1 MKNEEVNPV
10 RDNDRSTTNDSGV
23 NQPASKTTSDRQ
35 QEPVDFSNGV
45 KPIEEIKSAPSAPP
59 SPAPAPQAP
68 PAGAQETP
76 LPKIE
81 TEAPKTP
88 SPAPPPAPPAS
99 TPPQPTTSKEDE
111 KKIGSRAVIKR
122 PRGGFVKIILYIVG
136 VLILLAAGFYFFFYR
151 VTLEINPS
159 PAPDKILL
167 DDKEIKAGIYKTMP
181 GTHSITISK
190 DGYVS
195 YISVRNFKMAEK
207 VKLNFA
213 LQKEKIPTL
222 SVQQGKFPSF
232 SSDLKNLFFLDKDS
246 TVSVLDLENEKA
258 QSTPLSNAK
267 FPTAKIVKISNNNN
281 YALILDN
288 EAIKI
293 VDFSKTDL
301 INQTETK
308 LPPLAANIHSVSWN
322 DNASSYFPEANSK
335 LIYDL
340 LSSYGWDVFL
350 TNLKH
355 TDANIILQLDKNKF
369 SNAFFDWGANPNKV
383 LVIGGEVGVLDL
395 SKREYQSVSAEKNF
409 VWGKW
414 GPNGTE
420 AVVVDEEGTVY
431 RINGENKLETLPF
444 KSAPNLISFFDEKNI
459 AGVSEGRPVKYNFDT
474 KQLINYAEVKDL
486 SSAKSFISRSDIF
499 YFGSSKGIFSGKFE
513 LANYK

>member
-1 MKNEEVNPV
+1 MENEE
-10 RDNDRSTTNDSGV
+10 
-23 NQPASKTTSDRQ
+23 
-35 QEPVDFSNGV
+35 V
-45 KPIEEIKSAPSAPP
+45 KPIEEIPSAQGAPP
-59 SPAPAPQAP
+59 SATPAPETLPVKAP
-68 PAGAQETP
+68 ETP
-76 LPKIE
+76 APKVE
-81 TEAPKTP
+81 AKAPKTP
-88 SPAPPPAPPAS
+88 LPAPPPAPPEAKPS
-99 TPPQPTTSKEDE
+99 QPAASKEDE
-111 KKIGSRAVIKR
+111 KKVGSRAVIKR
-122 PRGGFVKIILYIVG
+122 PRGGFIKIILYILG
-136 VLILLAAGFYFFFYR
+136 VLILLATGFYFFFYR

-167 DDKEIKAGIYKTMP
+167 DNKEIKAGIYKTMP

-190 DGYVS
+190 DGYIS

-207 VKLNFA
+207 VKLDFA
-213 LQKEKIPTL
+213 LQTEKVPTL
-222 SVQQGKFPSF
+222 SVQGGKFPAY

-246 TVSVLDLENEKA
+246 VISVLDLKNKKA
-258 QSTPLSNAK
+258 QPTPLSNAQY
-267 FPTAKIVKISNNNN
+267 PTAKVVKISKNSN

-308 LPPLAANIHSVSWN
+308 LPPLATNIHSVSWN

-335 LIYDL
+335 LIYDI

-355 TDANIILQLDKNKF
+355 TDASMILQLDKNKF
-369 SNAFFDWGANPNKV
+369 SSAFFDWGANPNKV
-383 LVIGGEVGVLDL
+383 LVAGGEVGVLDL
-395 SKREYQSVSAEKNF
+395 SKREYQSISSEKNF

-414 GPNGTE
+414 GPEGTE
-420 AVVVDEEGTVY
+420 AVVVDDEGTVY
-431 RINGENKLETLPF
+431 KITPENKLVSLPF

-459 AGVSEGRPVKYNFDT
+459 AAVSEGRPVKYNFDT

-486 SSAKSFISRSDIF
+486 SSAKSFISRSDVF
-499 YFGSSKGIFSGKFE
+499 YFDSDKGIFSGKFE
-513 LANYK
+513 LAGY